1 MRAFRSKRPVE
12 QPNNSLE
19 RTGDFAGF
27 ARGGEFCGFSA
38 RRKAANPGRSARS
51 RYMDLSH
58 GIN

>member
-51 RYMDLSH
+51 R
-58 GIN
+58 